1 MNIIV
6 FIKQIPDSDEVKLD
20 ENGNLIRSGAGT
32 MINPVDKNAIE
43 AGLSLRDRFGGK
55 VTAVTMGPLQAE
67 DVLKRA
73 LFMGCDEAVL
83 LSDRAFGGADTL
95 ATGYVLSMA
104 AKKLG
109 SFDLAIFG
117 NKASDAETA
126 QTGPVTAGFLGLPLI
141 TSVDDIDFD
150 GSAIVCRRSF
160 TNGIET
166 SKTELPAVITV
177 TPAINTPRFMTPAH
191 VIEGLKKGITV
202 WSCAD
207 LGCDESKCGVKGSP
221 SRTKRVTVPPV
232 REVDSTVI
240 SGSSDETA
248 GVLAG
253 LLADMH
259 LI

>member
-55 VTAVTMGPLQAE
+55 VTAVTMGPPQAE

-141 TSVDDIDFD
+141 TSVDGIELD

-160 TNGIET
+160 TNSIET

-177 TPAINTPRFMTPAH
+177 TPAINTPRFMTPAN

-202 WSCAD
+202 WNCTD

-221 SRTKRVTVPPV
+221 SRTKRVTAPPV

>member
-6 FIKQIPDSDEVKLD
+6 FIKQVPDSDEVKLD
-20 ENGNLIRSGAGT
+20 ENGNLIRNGVRTA
-32 MINPVDKNAIE
+32 INSVDKNALE
-43 AGLSLRDRFGGK
+43 LGLSLRDHVGGK
-55 VTAVTMGPLQAE
+55 VTAVTMGPPQAK

-126 QTGPVTAGFLGLPLI
+126 QTGPVTAGFLGLPLV
-141 TSVDDIDFD
+141 TSVESLELEGRSI
-150 GSAIVCRRSF
+150 ICLRSF
-160 TNGIET
+160 TGGTET
-166 SKTELPAVITV
+166 SRTELPAVVTV
-177 TPAINTPRFMTPAH
+177 TPTINTPRFMTPAN

-202 WSCAD
+202 WNLAD
-207 LGCDESKCGVKGSP
+207 LGCDEARCGIKGSP
-221 SRTKRVTVPPV
+221 SRTKRVTAPQVK
-232 REVDSTVI
+232 EVDSTVI
-240 SGSSDETA
+240 RGSSDETA
-248 GVLAG
+248 DVLAG

>member
-32 MINPVDKNAIE
+32 MINPVDKNALE

-55 VTAVTMGPLQAE
+55 VTAVTMGPPQAE
-67 DVLKRA
+67 DVLNRA

-109 SFDLAIFG
+109 SFDLSIFG

-141 TSVDDIDFD
+141 TSVD
-150 GSAIVCRRSF
+150 
-160 TNGIET
+160 GIELDNRMPPQLH
-166 SKTELPAVITV
+166 KRHR
-177 TPAINTPRFMTPAH
+177 N
-191 VIEGLKKGITV
+191 IE
-202 WSCAD
+202 D
-207 LGCDESKCGVKGSP
+207 
-221 SRTKRVTVPPV
+221 
-232 REVDSTVI
+232 
-240 SGSSDETA
+240 
-248 GVLAG
+248 
-253 LLADMH
+253 
-259 LI
+259 

>member
-20 ENGNLIRSGAGT
+20 ENGNLIRSGVGT
-32 MINPVDKNAIE
+32 MINPVDKNALE
-43 AGLSLRDRFGGK
+43 LGLSLRDRFGGR
-55 VTAVTMGPLQAE
+55 VTAVTMGPPQAE

-109 SFDLAIFG
+109 SFDLAVFG
-117 NKASDAETA
+117 NKAADAETA
-126 QTGPVTAGFLGLPLI
+126 QTGPITAGFLGLPPV
-141 TSVDDIDFD
+141 TSVESLELEGRSI
-150 GSAIVCRRSF
+150 ICRRSF
-160 TNGIET
+160 TGGTET
-166 SKTELPAVITV
+166 SKTALPAVVTV
-177 TPAINTPRFMTPAH
+177 TPAINTPRFMTPAN

-202 WSCAD
+202 WNLAD
-207 LGCDESKCGVKGSP
+207 LGCDEARCGVKGSP
-221 SRTKRVTVPPV
+221 SRTKRVTAPQVKA
-232 REVDSTVI
+232 VDATVI
-240 SGSSDETA
+240 RGSSDETA

>member
-32 MINPVDKNAIE
+32 MINPVDKNALE

-55 VTAVTMGPLQAE
+55 VTAVTMGPPQAE
-67 DVLKRA
+67 DVLNRA

-117 NKASDAETA
+117 NKASRCRNCADR
-126 QTGPVTAGFLGLPLI
+126 PCDCGLPR
-141 TSVDDIDFD
+141 TS
-150 GSAIVCRRSF
+150 SYHER
-160 TNGIET
+160 
-166 SKTELPAVITV
+166 
-177 TPAINTPRFMTPAH
+177 
-191 VIEGLKKGITV
+191 
-202 WSCAD
+202 
-207 LGCDESKCGVKGSP
+207 
-221 SRTKRVTVPPV
+221 
-232 REVDSTVI
+232 
-240 SGSSDETA
+240 
-248 GVLAG
+248 
-253 LLADMH
+253 
-259 LI
+259 